1 MKFKINVWKNM
12 SFYRTDATPKW
23 VWLQKRR
30 TERTP
35 NNSHFPLA
43 PIQPIKFKFWWHL
56 KVLQRASSSAEKLIP
71 GENKLLLIVLHLP
84 TNCSPT
90 AEEVWR
96 ENCEKKEEKE
106 DFQGAGCTGMKT
118 KCCTPTKVTGC
129 FNKVAAL
136 MLALW
141 FNWSAKKVL
150 HDNFKCQE
158 RC

>member
-1 MKFKINVWKNM
+1 M

-43 PIQPIKFKFWWHL
+43 HIQPIKFKFWWHL
-56 KVLQRASSSAEKLIP
+56 KVSQRASSSAEKLIP

-90 AEEVWR
+90 VEEVWR
-96 ENCEKKEEKE
+96 ENCEKKKKKKT
-106 DFQGAGCTGMKT
+106 FKVQGAQEWRRSAVLPRKWQDVSTRWQHWCWRCDLIEARRKFCTT
-118 KCCTPTKVTGC
+118 IS
-129 FNKVAAL
+129 
-136 MLALW
+136 
-141 FNWSAKKVL
+141 SAKSAAKRKL
-150 HDNFKCQE
+150 WLK
-158 RC
+158 